1 MDMKSVDVKK
11 SLVFPR
17 GISVTAGV
25 PRPFPRRD
33 SQKTRHLFD
42 DERIDHASLALCLTS
57 RHFLS
62 LAQPTLYR
70 APFLAGRRRV
80 YRFAQTLRDNPQ
92 LAKHVIHLAITDV
105 AHPSRESQM
114 EGAAVEDE
122 GGDGSGSSVE
132 ILPAFAFAFPATR
145 QGRLDRLQML
155 AQWMETRANAINA
168 FRVAFLHILEQTA
181 PQLRSL
187 AILFY
192 LIYDRNSDS
201 GLSNGLSL
209 PYPQLTEL
217 TVREE
222 FLSLSWPSLQ
232 MPSLQDLQ
240 IAGGNPPY
248 PHGLFEVLP
257 DGCLQLTRLRL
268 SEPFIDEEVASELK
282 KIFLHEGTCAK
293 GERRAD
299 MIGQPL
305 PSLKIVLQP
314 CLLRASRPQSLDVME
329 CLREIEA
336 RVDMFELREPSDRSS
351 DRYPFAEAASEWD
364 ARLQSC
370 SEGT

>member
-1 MDMKSVDVKK
+1 
-11 SLVFPR
+11 
-17 GISVTAGV
+17 
-25 PRPFPRRD
+25 
-33 SQKTRHLFD
+33 
-42 DERIDHASLALCLTS
+42 
-57 RHFLS
+57 
-62 LAQPTLYR
+62 
-70 APFLAGRRRV
+70 
-80 YRFAQTLRDNPQ
+80 
-92 LAKHVIHLAITDV
+92 
-105 AHPSRESQM
+105 M

-122 GGDGSGSSVE
+122 GEDGSGSSVE

-155 AQWMETRANAINA
+155 AQWMETRTNAINA
-168 FRVAFLHILEQTA
+168 FRVAFLQILGQTG

-192 LIYDRNSDS
+192 LIYDRNSD
-201 GLSNGLSL
+201 NGLSTSL
-209 PYPQLTEL
+209 SLSYPQLTEL

-222 FLSLSWPSLQ
+222 FLSLSWPSLR

-248 PHGLFEVLP
+248 PQGLFEALSE
-257 DGCLQLTRLRL
+257 GCLQPTRLRL
-268 SEPFIDEEVASELK
+268 SEPFINEEVALELK
-282 KIFLHEGTCAK
+282 KTFLHKGTSAK
-293 GERRAD
+293 EKGD
-299 MIGQPL
+299 TGMIFRGL

-336 RVDMFELREPSDRSS
+336 KVDAFELREPSDRSS

-364 ARLQSC
+364 ARLQFC